1 MEVAQR
7 VDRLEEVLLRLAA
20 AEERTELRLAE
31 LAEGQLALAEAQQRT
46 EQRIGELAEGQRT
59 LAESVQTLAEGQRRT
74 EQRIAELTD
83 SVRALV
89 AAQKR
94 TDEQLGMPVS
104 WQTGEH
110 GRRQGERLE
119 RKLER
124 GGATTFAGGE
134 GGSGAQRWVQRW
146 LNEMLA
152 PLRLNVAAQLPADE
166 DPALADLLWR
176 KGDKVALV
184 EISWVVDEHDV
195 LRASK
200 RAATLRRAGIDAIPV
215 VLGNAWAA
223 GEVRW
228 VAGVEKVAWRVG
240 TDVSDTY
247 VAYRRLPDPLPS
259 APTSES
265 D

>member
-7 VDRLEEVLLRLAA
+7 VDRLEEALLRLAA

-31 LAEGQLALAEAQQRT
+31 LADGQHALAEAQQRT
-46 EQRIGELAEGQRT
+46 EQRIAELADG
-59 LAESVQTLAEGQRRT
+59 
-74 EQRIAELTD
+74 
-83 SVRALV
+83 VRALV

-94 TDEQLGMPVS
+94 TDEQLGMLVS

-119 RKLER
+119 RELERELER

-152 PLRLNVAAQLPADE
+152 PLHLNEAAQLQADE

-200 RAATLRRAGIDAIPV
+200 RAATLRRAGTDALPV

-228 VAGVEKVAWRVG
+228 VAGVEQVAWRVG
-240 TDVSDTY
+240 TDVSDSY
-247 VAYRRLPDPLPS
+247 VAYRRLPDPLPPAPAPES
-259 APTSES
+259 A
-265 D
+265 